1 MDIFSA
7 EDEESN
13 CSPCRHKNYGDS
25 DDKPYYQ
32 LYSWST
38 VLPGTLWQGTYQ
50 KNGWGEFA
58 KVSHQHRVF
67 PTAIDAQQ

>member
-7 EDEESN
+7 EDKESN
-13 CSPCRHKNYGDS
+13 CSPCRHKDYSNP

-32 LYSWST
+32 LYLGLTRLRGVS
-38 VLPGTLWQGTYQ
+38 WQGTHQ

-58 KVSHQHRVF
+58 KVSHQHVVL
-67 PTAIDAQQ
+67 PTVIDAQQ

>member
-13 CSPCRHKNYGDS
+13 YSPCRHKDYGDS

-32 LYSWST
+32 LYLSST
-38 VLPGTLWQGTYQ
+38 VLHGVSWQETYQ

-58 KVSHQHRVF
+58 KVSHQHGVP
-67 PTAIDAQQ
+67 PTVIDAQQ